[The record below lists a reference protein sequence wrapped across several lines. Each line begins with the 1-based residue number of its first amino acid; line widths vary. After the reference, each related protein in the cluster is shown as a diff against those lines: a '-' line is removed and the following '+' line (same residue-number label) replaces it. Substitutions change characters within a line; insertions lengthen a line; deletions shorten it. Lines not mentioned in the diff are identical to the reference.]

1 VFHRRSRSSEI
12 PQRRHDIPRF
22 GDVDLEAAAERRWRL
37 HHAVHRRETGAGND
51 ELDSLLH
58 HTVSMWRRLAL
69 VVIGILSLCAFFSV
83 AIIVRIEELAL
94 FEINPNDFVDEL
106 NPLLDAVSV
115 RPRISADCSSDSFVF
130 HDLSA
135 VLERLATYA
144 CPVIIC
150 GDLNVHVE
158 QANDPNA
165 ARLHQLLELL
175 GYSQHVNEQTHTS
188 GHTLDLVMTRSETD
202 VSDVHTGPYISD
214 HALIRF
220 SLCVKKLVADQQ
232 WTTSRT
238 WRRLSRDDFA
248 TDLAASRLCSNLDAH
263 SNASVDEMAKLYSGV
278 LTELLDRHCPAV
290 KVRGKPRRRHRGTM
304 RTAVLP
310 DDKQGLRKGDFGEV
324 TVRTTGLHGWGYSDR
339 CALYMKTRT
348 PGFGGKRLQQ
358 TRATPASYGGRSRV
372 Y

>member
-1 VFHRRSRSSEI
+1 MRSVSA
-12 PQRRHDIPRF
+12 
-22 GDVDLEAAAERRWRL
+22 LA
-37 HHAVHRRETGAGND
+37 
-51 ELDSLLH
+51 SLL
-58 HTVSMWRRLAL
+58 TVA
-69 VVIGILSLCAFFSV
+69 VT
-83 AIIVRIEELAL
+83 AL
-94 FEINPNDFVDEL
+94 F
-106 NPLLDAVSV
+106 
-115 RPRISADCSSDSFVF
+115 F

-263 SNASVDEMAKLYSGV
+263 SNASVDDMAKLYSEV

-290 KVRGKPRRRHRGTM
+290 KVRRKAKEKTSWYDADCHAARRQARAAERRFRRSHREDDRLTCMGLLRSM
-304 RTAVLP
+304 R
-310 DDKQGLRKGDFGEV
+310 
-324 TVRTTGLHGWGYSDR
+324 
-339 CALYMKTRT
+339 MKTRT
-348 PGFGGKRLQQ
+348 PGFGGTRLQQ
-358 TRATPASYGGRSRV
+358 ARSTPASYGGRSRV
-372 Y
+372 YYR